1 MVDEVT
7 SRSQS
12 LSAPSVTAIN
22 TLSNSRSQKAKSTST
37 ASKRHWDALDDGDK
51 ARSTTACSSFLGT
64 SSDVPTPSAPPS
76 KSSNVASMVT
86 LTGAI
91 ASLGTSI
98 NHQTMTSDIQIA
110 NRVQGFINSQNYL
123 SDLEKLLA
131 GEYYVTQPTLTSGLL
146 SMTASVAKITLRWI

>member
-1 MVDEVT
+1 M

-51 ARSTTACSSFLGT
+51 ACSTTACSSFLGT

-86 LTGAI
+86 LAGAVT
-91 ASLGTSI
+91 SLGTSI
-98 NHQTMTSDIQIA
+98 NHQTMTSDIQIT
-110 NRVQGFINSQNYL
+110 NRVQGFINSL